1 MKIIKKIDK
10 KLTET
15 MNNLADFVG
24 RPRLFAVIIVLALA
38 WFVAGIFMEY
48 DTWFDIMDVFIF
60 LTTFL
65 LLFVVQSSQNADTA
79 AIQDKLD
86 EIIESL
92 PKASTKKAGEEK
104 RMKRGEQKS

>member
-1 MKIIKKIDK
+1 MKKIDK

-15 MNNLADFVG
+15 MNNLAEFIG
-24 RPRLFAVIIVLALA
+24 KPRLFAIIIIVALT
-38 WFVAGIFMEY
+38 WFIAGIFMEY
-48 DTWFDIMDVFIF
+48 DTWFDIMDVFVF

-86 EIIESL
+86 EIIDSL
-92 PKASTKKAGEEK
+92 PKASTKKEGEEK
-104 RMKRGEQKS
+104 RMKRGEKKT